1 MAEDMLTS
9 STSRSPGTASERTA
23 NIRVGCFGNSS
34 RKAVSKELANDPKE
48 ALSVQS

>member
-1 MAEDMLTS
+1 MAEDLLTS
-9 STSRSPGTASERTA
+9 STSKSPGTAFDRTA

-34 RKAVSKELANDPKE
+34 RKAVSKELANDPKK